1 MKNVVVRT
9 ISGVG
14 FVLVILACLLINRY
28 LFAALIIFMMVS
40 MMHEFYRM
48 TMGSLYKASRVIA
61 ICTGVT
67 LFTLIFL
74 MQCIQLPVRFI
85 SCALVPLLVLM
96 IYSLYEKDREN
107 FGKYPF
113 IYTGLLYIAAPLSL
127 VNLLAFDSD
136 GNFSALM
143 LLCFFIINWGSD
155 IGAFCFGSAF
165 GQKEGCR
172 KLFPSISPKKS
183 WVGFWGGLFLAMV
196 FATILYFVGI
206 LHFPLVHC
214 LGLAIVIHIGGVYG
228 DLFESKWKRYC
239 EVKDSG
245 TMIPGHGGMLDR
257 FDSTIFAVCCAAIY
271 LVVFNL
277 F

>member
-28 LFAALIIFMMVS
+28 LFAALVIFMMVS

-48 TMGSLYKASRVIA
+48 TMGNLYKTSRVIA
-61 ICTGVT
+61 IITGVI
-67 LFTLIFL
+67 LFLLIFL
-74 MQCIQLPVRFI
+74 MQCIDLPARFI
-85 SCALVPLLVLM
+85 ACALVPLLVLM
-96 IYSLYEKDREN
+96 CHSLYEKDREN
-107 FGKYPF
+107 FGKFPF

-136 GNFSALM
+136 GNFNALM

-155 IGAFCFGSAF
+155 IGAFCFGTLF
-165 GQKEGCR
+165 GQKEGRR

-183 WVGFWGGLFLAMV
+183 WVGFWGGLLLAMV
-196 FATILYFVGI
+196 FAAILYFAGI
-206 LHFPLVHC
+206 FHFPLVHC
-214 LGLAIVIHIGGVYG
+214 LGLSLVIHIGGVYG
-228 DLFESKWKRYC
+228 DLFESQWKRYC

-257 FDSTIFAVCCAAIY
+257 FDSTIFAVSFAAIY